1 MDLTRKQFLATSGAA
16 AGGLWA
22 ANAAGVPGFSGPAQA
37 AAAGKAFVPVAPPG
51 SPTLP
56 QVADKLMHNNWYIP
70 VEPLAEDEIR
80 VSFMG
85 TAFVPRIAQA
95 ANSVFI
101 EVGTGQSFVF
111 DLGMGTLT
119 KYQA

>member
-1 MDLTRKQFLATSGAA
+1 MQ
-16 AGGLWA
+16 
-22 ANAAGVPGFSGPAQA
+22 
-37 AAAGKAFVPVAPPG
+37 
-51 SPTLP
+51 
-56 QVADKLMHNNWYIP
+56 NNWYMP

-119 KYQA
+119 KYQAMGVPYTRMEHVFITHLHADHMSDLTALYCFGPRTAA

>member
-1 MDLTRKQFLATSGAA
+1 M
-16 AGGLWA
+16 
-22 ANAAGVPGFSGPAQA
+22 
-37 AAAGKAFVPVAPPG
+37 PPG

-56 QVADKLMHNNWYIP
+56 QIADKLMHNNWYIP

-80 VSFMG
+80 ISFMG

-119 KYQA
+119 KYRPWACRTRACSTSSSRTCTPTT